1 MKAVSDRA
9 TDAFDNTAKAAYRER
24 HVDVLRS
31 VPELWDDD
39 AEPGLRGSWLELM
52 GTTGWRTLEL
62 LTSAGAIHHEQF
74 VGVDLDLPRIE
85 GYRARYPRA
94 RWLQGNVLDHVA
106 GPELQETS
114 VIHYDGYEAVDSPRL
129 DHVAD
134 QLRPVLRR
142 SVDRHGA
149 AVLIWNADLD
159 ASRLRRRSPVDALRD
174 HAVALTRILREIG
187 GTRRSFDVSAL
198 LAGGQER
205 TVGRL
210 SFTGHVGAFEVY
222 RGKPGGHRMACLRA
236 VLR

>member
-1 MKAVSDRA
+1 MKAVSDRT
-9 TDAFDNTAKAAYRER
+9 TDAFDNPAKAAYRER
-24 HVDVLRS
+24 HVEVLRS
-31 VPELWDDD
+31 VPELWDD
-39 AEPGLRGSWLELM
+39 AAGPGLRGSWLELM

-106 GPELQETS
+106 GPELQDTS
-114 VIHYDGYEAVDSPRL
+114 VVHYDGYETVDSPKL
-129 DHVAD
+129 DHVAE

-159 ASRLRRRSPVDALRD
+159 ASRLRRRSPVDALQG
-174 HAVALTRILREIG
+174 HAVALAEILREIG
-187 GTRRSFDVSAL
+187 GDRRSFEVSGL
-198 LAGGQER
+198 LPGGQER
-205 TVGRL
+205 VVGHL
-210 SFTGHVGAFEVY
+210 GFTGLVGAFEVY
-222 RGKPGGHRMACLRA
+222 RGKPGGHRMACIR
-236 VLR
+236 VVIR